1 MRRSGDRRSPPPGCA
16 LTAGSTSTLHFC
28 CCGGHCTGCLICCC
42 CWQGTGA
49 TGTCPGTVT
58 TGHCGGR
65 TTTGVT
71 SCTALTS
78 WQTTPSEPW
87 QDLSLS
93 WQEEPPLWQEELSVL
108 WQPLSAREHIFSV
121 DAANPGEGETC
132 VVRCQPWVQLSLVRL
147 EVYWGSAGFACLSIP
162 FPLLGASF
170 PQCRII
176 PHHLNTLTTPPPA
189 APIPISAGLRGS
201 FPCSPLLHP
210 MSTPSRHPGIIVGLR
225 NGGGDAPGAASLCCT
240 GKRHLGKGLRN
251 SQPPG
256 ALAQA
261 VNLQPGLVVLEP
273 QKNTLLKPGAQNEE
287 IPVPSSLLVSS
298 APSVPHGP
306 LAGQWPVS

>member
-1 MRRSGDRRSPPPGCA
+1 MAGGA
-16 LTAGSTSTLHFC
+16 LGAVAASVSAGAH
-28 CCGGHCTGCLICCC
+28 
-42 CWQGTGA
+42 
-49 TGTCPGTVT
+49 
-58 TGHCGGR
+58 
-65 TTTGVT
+65 
-71 SCTALTS
+71 
-78 WQTTPSEPW
+78 
-87 QDLSLS
+87 
-93 WQEEPPLWQEELSVL
+93 
-108 WQPLSAREHIFSV
+108 FSV

-132 VVRCQPWVQLSLVRL
+132 VVRCQPRVQLSSVLL

-176 PHHLNTLTTPPPA
+176 PHHLNTLTTPLQA

-210 MSTPSRHPGIIVGLR
+210 TSTPARHPGIIAGLR
-225 NGGGDAPGAASLCCT
+225 NGGGDAPGAASFCCT

-261 VNLQPGLVVLEP
+261 VNLQPGLVVSEP
-273 QKNTLLKPGAQNEE
+273 RQNTLPKPGAQNEE

-306 LAGQWPVS
+306 LAGQCPVSRGMREIPHAHLNPLLRRAEISRRQEAPRMRPAELKALHATPSSHGLYLPSQFFPIFLQGQLNTFGS